1 MKALFKIILLFVLVL
16 FCGFQ
21 VYAQEKIK
29 IYAGLSMPE
38 QFVFGPR
45 FQLNRVEIGLGFGNS
60 RYRSAIS
67 GDIAYHFG
75 KNSPLS
81 EIKPWYIKGGVS
93 KWTDHSDNPDS
104 NIAGLYFRGGGD
116 INFSRRV
123 GMNIEFGI
131 VTGKMAEF
139 IAYSGYP
146 KVYPC
151 WGMFL
156 FYRI

>member
-1 MKALFKIILLFVLVL
+1 MKSPLKIILLFALPL
-16 FCGFQ
+16 ICGHQ

-29 IYAGLSMPE
+29 IYAGVSMPE

-45 FQLNRVEIGLGFGNS
+45 LQLNQVEIGLGFGNS

-75 KNSPLS
+75 KNSPKS
-81 EIKPWYIKGGVS
+81 EIKPWYIKGGAS
-93 KWTDHSDNPDS
+93 KWIDHSDNPDN
-104 NIAGLYFRGGGD
+104 NIAGLYFRTGRD

-131 VTGKMAEF
+131 VTGKMANE
-139 IAYSGYP
+139 IMGSGHS
-146 KVYPC
+146 KIFPC
-151 WGMFL
+151 LGLFL